1 MHLLIAGH
9 ETTTNLLGNLLRHLL
24 TNAADMAALRA
35 GRALI
40 PLAVEESLRRDPPV
54 LIQPVLCVAP
64 STRSGHAVDAGS
76 RAVLSIASANRDPA
90 AYEAPDAFLL
100 DRVQPRP
107 HNSFGGGPHF
117 CPGAPLA
124 RLEARVAL
132 EVFIDKV
139 DDASLDPEQGDHK
152 VPVFWANGPE
162 RLFVH
167 LTPRR

>member
-9 ETTTNLLGNLLRHLL
+9 ETTTNLLGNLLHHVL
-24 TNAADMAALRA
+24 TNTAHLAALRA
-35 GRALI
+35 APALI
-40 PLAVEESLRRDPPV
+40 PVAVEESLRRDPPV
-54 LIQPVLCVAP
+54 LIQPVLCVA
-64 STRSGHAVDAGS
+64 SATCSGRAVDAGS
-76 RAVLSIASANRDPA
+76 HAVLSIAAANRDPA

-132 EVFIDKV
+132 EVFLDQV
-139 DDASLDPEQGDHK
+139 ADASLVPEQRQQK

-162 RLFVH
+162 HLFVH
-167 LTPRR
+167 VTPRR